1 MDIFHY
7 KIIYFAYG
15 LLGSY
20 LTTFFLIPII
30 KKIGL
35 YYSIVDRPD
44 KRKLHNSAL
53 VRIGGTSF
61 LVSEIF
67 IFLSFLFF
75 QRLDDSF
82 YLFDNFGFFFL
93 LVTLFFLVGFF
104 DDLFNLSPL
113 KRLFFQTAIAS
124 LAWLNGFRID
134 NFDIS
139 FLNKSMNLFEIP
151 LLISFII
158 SVLWIVGITNAFNWL
173 DGLDGLAAGV
183 GAIISFGFF
192 ILNLINGQTVLGLF
206 SASLF
211 SICLGFLHYNAYPA
225 SILMGDGGS
234 YFLGSNLGLL
244 SILTYSN
251 TTIEKNF
258 LVILTLFALPVF
270 DMLTVICLRLFNKK
284 SPFLPDNNH
293 FHHRLL
299 KLGFSHQK
307 SVVYIYFISI
317 FFLSLSIFLSRN

>member
-1 MDIFHY
+1 M
-7 KIIYFAYG
+7 
-15 LLGSY
+15 
-20 LTTFFLIPII
+20 
-30 KKIGL
+30 
-35 YYSIVDRPD
+35 
-44 KRKLHNSAL
+44 
-53 VRIGGTSF
+53 
-61 LVSEIF
+61 
-67 IFLSFLFF
+67 
-75 QRLDDSF
+75 
-82 YLFDNFGFFFL
+82 
-93 LVTLFFLVGFF
+93 
-104 DDLFNLSPL
+104 
-113 KRLFFQTAIAS
+113 
-124 LAWLNGFRID
+124 
-134 NFDIS
+134 
-139 FLNKSMNLFEIP
+139 
-151 LLISFII
+151 ISFII

-192 ILNLINGQTVLGLF
+192 ILNLINGQAVLGLF

-211 SICLGFLHYNAYPA
+211 SICLGFLHYNSYPA

-307 SVVYIYFISI
+307 SVVYTFT
-317 FFLSLSIFLSRN
+317 L